1 MKEEVK
7 IFSMRVAGKTGGNL
21 NFKILKIVPHAKLVT
36 VTQTKHGPWHKADP
50 FKTRLGCV
58 SSQFITSLRFSV
70 TDGSLFYEAIC
81 ACMLGWVQYARLACG
96 GPWSIWWFQ
105 VSQWHRDR
113 KTVGL
118 VCRRVPVL
126 WLSRR
131 SRNPVPAL
139 LVPTPS

>member
-1 MKEEVK
+1 MKWTEIRYVESPKKWHVPQK
-7 IFSMRVAGKTGGNL
+7 SAQPGGSNNNTKETRVCRLKFRSNIRSRQGNEGGSKDFSMRVAGKTGGNL

-81 ACMLGWVQYARLACG
+81 ACMLG
-96 GPWSIWWFQ
+96 
-105 VSQWHRDR
+105 
-113 KTVGL
+113 
-118 VCRRVPVL
+118 
-126 WLSRR
+126 
-131 SRNPVPAL
+131 
-139 LVPTPS
+139 